1 MSESV
6 CVCVCV
12 CVCERVRERVRVRV
26 RESERECVCV
36 CVCVCVCGRER
47 ARVCV
52 CVCVCVYLRVGPL
65 LSLLFS
71 YNKRQGCL
79 CCLLFGLLS
88 AAGDHGEER
97 APPHRELT
105 TKPERQRHMSREMRV
120 SLCV

>member
-1 MSESV
+1 MSERV

-12 CVCERVRERVRVRV
+12 CVWCVCV
-26 RESERECVCV
+26 RESES
-36 CVCVCVCGRER
+36 
-47 ARVCV
+47 V

-120 SLCV
+120 SLCVRERPCSPVRK

>member
-1 MSESV
+1 MSE
-6 CVCVCV
+6 
-12 CVCERVRERVRVRV
+12 
-26 RESERECVCV
+26 
-36 CVCVCVCGRER
+36 
-47 ARVCV
+47 RVCV
-52 CVCVCVYLRVGPL
+52 CVSVYLRVGPL

-105 TKPERQRHMSREMRV
+105 TKPERQRHMSREMRG
-120 SLCV
+120 SLCVRERPCSPVRK

>member
-1 MSESV
+1 MRERARV

-12 CVCERVRERVRVRV
+12 CVCER
-26 RESERECVCV
+26 ESESVCVCEREIESVCV
-36 CVCVCVCGRER
+36 CVCERESVSERVC
-47 ARVCV
+47 VCV

-88 AAGDHGEER
+88 AAGDHGAER
-97 APPHRELT
+97 APPHREPP
-105 TKPERQRHMSREMRV
+105 TKPEGV
-120 SLCV
+120 